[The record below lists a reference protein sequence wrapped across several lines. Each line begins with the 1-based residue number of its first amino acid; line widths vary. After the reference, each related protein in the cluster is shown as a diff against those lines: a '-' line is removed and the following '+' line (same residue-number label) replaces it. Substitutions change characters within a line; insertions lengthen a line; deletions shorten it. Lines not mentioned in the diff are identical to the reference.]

1 MQLILAEHRCKY
13 SVGCIKAQITQSLT
27 ECFMLILVQI
37 NRNASIFHLWGR
49 YTRINTASCWTF
61 DIFCVSVCLCTEPHT
76 VFSVKINTRLHAWAT
91 QRSQKW
97 IRVNPLQ
104 RGYDAISMEHALRW
118 LVWYLS
124 IKHINM
130 HTTQPFLEA
139 SWITKNTNAFKKTE
153 ETVKCV
159 SSFYFFVSFFFLK
172 MKLFNWVL

>member
-1 MQLILAEHRCKY
+1 MQLILAEHHCKY

-49 YTRINTASCWTF
+49 YTESTRPPAGLL
-61 DIFCVSVCLCTEPHT
+61 IFFVCLSVFAHT

-104 RGYDAISMEHALRW
+104 RGYDAISVEHALRW
-118 LVWYLS
+118 LVWFLS
-124 IKHINM
+124 KLSWNWNISWVNLKVNKWLVKHLW
-130 HTTQPFLEA
+130 QLEKRVLYI
-139 SWITKNTNAFKKTE
+139 SIT
-153 ETVKCV
+153 
-159 SSFYFFVSFFFLK
+159 
-172 MKLFNWVL
+172 

>member
-1 MQLILAEHRCKY
+1 MQLILAEHHCKY

-61 DIFCVSVCLCTEPHT
+61 DIFCVSVCLCTEAHT

-104 RGYDAISMEHALRW
+104 RGYDAISVEHALRW
-118 LVWYLS
+118 LVGFLS
-124 IKHINM
+124 KLNWNWNISWVNLKVNKWLIKHLW
-130 HTTQPFLEA
+130 QLEKRVLYI
-139 SWITKNTNAFKKTE
+139 SIT
-153 ETVKCV
+153 
-159 SSFYFFVSFFFLK
+159 
-172 MKLFNWVL
+172 

>member
-1 MQLILAEHRCKY
+1 MQLILAEHHCKY

-61 DIFCVSVCLCTEPHT
+61 DFFCVSVCLCTEAHT

-104 RGYDAISMEHALRW
+104 RGYDAISVEHALRW
-118 LVWYLS
+118 LVWFLS
-124 IKHINM
+124 KLSWNWNISWVNLKVNKWLIKHLW
-130 HTTQPFLEA
+130 QLEKRVLYI
-139 SWITKNTNAFKKTE
+139 SKT
-153 ETVKCV
+153 
-159 SSFYFFVSFFFLK
+159 
-172 MKLFNWVL
+172 

>member
-1 MQLILAEHRCKY
+1 MQLILAEHHCKY

-61 DIFCVSVCLCTEPHT
+61 DIFCVSVCLCTEAHT

-104 RGYDAISMEHALRW
+104 RGYDAISVEHALRW
-118 LVWYLS
+118 LVWFLS
-124 IKHINM
+124 KLNWNWNISWVNLKVNKWLIKHLW
-130 HTTQPFLEA
+130 QLEKRVLYI
-139 SWITKNTNAFKKTE
+139 SIT
-153 ETVKCV
+153 
-159 SSFYFFVSFFFLK
+159 
-172 MKLFNWVL
+172 

>member
-1 MQLILAEHRCKY
+1 MQLILAEHHCKY

-61 DIFCVSVCLCTEPHT
+61 DIFCVSVCLCTEAHT

-91 QRSQKW
+91 QRLQKW

-104 RGYDAISMEHALRW
+104 RGYDAISVEHALRW
-118 LVWYLS
+118 LVWFLS
-124 IKHINM
+124 KLNWNWNISWVNLKVNKWLIKHLW
-130 HTTQPFLEA
+130 QLEKRVLYI
-139 SWITKNTNAFKKTE
+139 SIT
-153 ETVKCV
+153 
-159 SSFYFFVSFFFLK
+159 
-172 MKLFNWVL
+172 

>member
-1 MQLILAEHRCKY
+1 MQLILAEHHCKY

-61 DIFCVSVCLCTEPHT
+61 DIFCVSVCLCTEAHT

-91 QRSQKW
+91 HRSQKW

-104 RGYDAISMEHALRW
+104 RGYDAISVEHALRW
-118 LVWYLS
+118 LVWFLS
-124 IKHINM
+124 KLNWNWNISWVNLKVNKWLIKHLW
-130 HTTQPFLEA
+130 QLEKRVLYI
-139 SWITKNTNAFKKTE
+139 SIT
-153 ETVKCV
+153 
-159 SSFYFFVSFFFLK
+159 
-172 MKLFNWVL
+172 

>member
-1 MQLILAEHRCKY
+1 MQLILAEHHCKY

-61 DIFCVSVCLCTEPHT
+61 DIFCVSVCLCTEAHT

-104 RGYDAISMEHALRW
+104 RGYDAISVEHALRW
-118 LVWYLS
+118 LVWFLS
-124 IKHINM
+124 KLNWNWNISWVNLKVNKWLIKHLWQLKKRVLYI
-130 HTTQPFLEA
+130 
-139 SWITKNTNAFKKTE
+139 SIT
-153 ETVKCV
+153 
-159 SSFYFFVSFFFLK
+159 
-172 MKLFNWVL
+172 

>member
-1 MQLILAEHRCKY
+1 MQLILAEHHCKY

-49 YTRINTASCWTF
+49 YTRINTASYWTS
-61 DIFCVSVCLCTEPHT
+61 DIFCVSVCLCTEAHR
-76 VFSVKINTRLHAWAT
+76 VFGVKINTRLHAGDT

-97 IRVNPLQ
+97 IRDNLCTVSPLQ

-124 IKHINM
+124 KLNWNWNISWVNLKVNKWLIKHL
-130 HTTQPFLEA
+130 TD
-139 SWITKNTNAFKKTE
+139 SWRKE
-153 ETVKCV
+153 
-159 SSFYFFVSFFFLK
+159 YFIF
-172 MKLFNWVL
+172 